1 MNKSTGFV
9 KGMSIGVITG
19 AALGMIVAPR
29 GKRGKIPAGKALKA
43 AGEVIDSISG
53 LWS

>member
-1 MNKSTGFV
+1 
-9 KGMSIGVITG
+9 MSIGVITG

-29 GKRGKIPAGKALKA
+29 GKRGKSPAGKALKA